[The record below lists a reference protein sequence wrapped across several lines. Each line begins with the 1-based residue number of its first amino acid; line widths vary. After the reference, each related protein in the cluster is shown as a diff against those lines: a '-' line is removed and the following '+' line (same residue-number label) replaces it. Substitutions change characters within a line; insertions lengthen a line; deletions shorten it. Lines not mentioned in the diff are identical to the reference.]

1 MTRYQVRSKEL
12 IDVINE
18 IKDKRL
24 IMSPYFQRNLV
35 WRLIHKVDFIKTILL
50 GYPFPQIFIA
60 RGTIDLEN
68 MSTTSCIVDGQQR
81 MNSINEYIKDIFK
94 VDNKFFSELGPR
106 EKETFFKYQI
116 PIIDL
121 DIDNEDPEIIEIF
134 KRLNRTFYSLSGIEK
149 LSTEYAASEF
159 MLVAKLL
166 TKEFKLGNSDDEDDE
181 ILPLQIN
188 PTIPKSFF
196 EWANSKSPNHLYNLF
211 IHEGIFSAYE
221 LTRQVHLTFT
231 LNIISTYLADF
242 YNRNDFI
249 NRYLEEYSENFP
261 LKDEVFEK
269 IELAASKFS
278 KIKFKKKS
286 YWFNKA
292 NAFSIMC
299 FLMRNWEQVE
309 NIEEKL
315 IKSRLEAFEAN
326 LPGDYNI
333 AAKEGVNNKQERLIR
348 NKYISDIILSDSD
361 INMTA
366 LTLLLT

>member
-1 MTRYQVRSKEL
+1 
-12 IDVINE
+12 
-18 IKDKRL
+18 
-24 IMSPYFQRNLV
+24 MSPYFQRNLV

-60 RGTIDLEN
+60 RGTIDLDN

-81 MNSINEYIKDIFK
+81 MNSINEYIKNGFK
-94 VDNKFFSELGPR
+94 VEGRLFSELSPK
-106 EKETFFKYQI
+106 EKEAFFKYQI

-166 TKEFKLGNSDDEDDE
+166 TKEFKVVADDEDDE

-188 PTIPKSFF
+188 PNIPKSFF
-196 EWANSKSPNHLYNLF
+196 DWAIEKSPKSLYKLF
-211 IHEGIFSAYE
+211 TDEGMFSAYE

-261 LKDEVFEK
+261 QKDVIFELV
-269 IELAASKFS
+269 ELAASKYL
-278 KIKFKKKS
+278 KIKLKKKS

-299 FLMRNWEQVE
+299 FFMRNWNE
-309 NIEEKL
+309 IEGMDEKI
-315 IKSRLEAFEAN
+315 IKSKLEDFETQ
-326 LPGDYNI
+326 LPGDYSI
-333 AAKEGVNNKQERLIR
+333 AAKEGVNNKQERLTR
-348 NKYISDIILSDSD
+348 NRYIKD
-361 INMTA
+361 
-366 LTLLLT
+366 LLLPSSQSIHLPRL